1 MEDQI
6 ISGKRIELEK
16 LKESPLRIPVS
27 FKVFSSTIVV
37 KVVSETELPFN
48 IELIFSDPTANR
60 STERIILPY
69 QVAQIN
75 SEFFPKGIVTVEP
88 NKNYMLIAIRSD
100 TKVSVELFIST
111 S

>member
-6 ISGKRIELEK
+6 ISGKRFELEK
-16 LKESPLRIPVS
+16 LKESSLRIPVS
-27 FKVFSSTIVV
+27 FKAFSSTIVV

-48 IELIFSDPTANR
+48 IELIFSDPSANR
-60 STERIILPY
+60 NTEKTVVPFP
-69 QVAQIN
+69 VAQLS
-75 SEFFPKGIVTVEP
+75 SEFFPKDIVTVEP